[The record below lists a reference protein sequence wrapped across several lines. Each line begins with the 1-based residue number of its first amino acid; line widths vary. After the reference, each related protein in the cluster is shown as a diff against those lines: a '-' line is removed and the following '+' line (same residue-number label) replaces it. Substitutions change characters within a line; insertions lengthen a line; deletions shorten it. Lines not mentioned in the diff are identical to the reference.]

1 MLMVCRCG
9 LWLAFWHNP
18 GTKVFAGFAF
28 AEQASL
34 DGCLGVVAGEAW
46 EPALPGTSIS
56 MEVGWQICQGRCGL
70 TLGCARFTFLQN
82 GTCSLHG
89 SKALLRSEVLAISG
103 PPACGQM
110 GHMLQSMP
118 LLRAAVVSPP
128 QLSGLPMPQATSTQ
142 LLGHLRAVS
151 VVPPPTSLP
160 QVAPHEP
167 VSPDGVFL
175 PWKTLSAL
183 LLLACLLC
191 AGLAFCALW
200 LYAKA
205 RNEDADDVQEK
216 GLTTRVSDFHLE
228 EEVIYPEQTQIR
240 WYPNLERHP
249 SFVEEL
255 LPKGLKASVD
265 SSSAASSSTL
275 GATTQ
280 CGTSVQSSTRSDR
293 SHRSLRMSWHCR
305 VGDSVEVFSKGAGQ
319 WIRCQ
324 VVSIDG
330 SRMTVA
336 HGNNTRRINLRVSE
350 LNSYFRLVT
359 HNIVM

>member
-1 MLMVCRCG
+1 MVCRCP
-9 LWLAFWHNP
+9 LWLAFWHNL
-18 GTKVFAGFAF
+18 GTTVFAGFAL

-34 DGCLGVVAGEAW
+34 DGCLGVAAGAAW
-46 EPALPGTSIS
+46 QPALPGTSIS
-56 MEVGWQICQGRCGL
+56 MEVGWQFCQGRCGL
-70 TLGCARFTFLQN
+70 TLGCAHFTFIQN

-89 SKALLRSEVLAISG
+89 GKALLRAEVLAISG
-103 PPACGQM
+103 PPACG
-110 GHMLQSMP
+110 LQSMGP
-118 LLRAAVVSPP
+118 LKAV
-128 QLSGLPMPQATSTQ
+128 
-142 LLGHLRAVS
+142 R
-151 VVPPPTSLP
+151 VVAPPTSLP
-160 QVAPHEP
+160 QVAPDEA

-183 LLLACLLC
+183 LFLACLLC

-216 GLTTRVSDFHLE
+216 GLRTRVSDFHLE
-228 EEVIYPEQTQIR
+228 EEVIYPENTQIK

-255 LPKGLKASVD
+255 LPKGLKVSVD
-265 SSSAASSSTL
+265 SFSAASSSTL
-275 GATTQ
+275 GASTQ
-280 CGTSVQSSTRSDR
+280 CGTSVQSSTHSGSDR

-305 VGDSVEVFSKGAGQ
+305 VGDSVEVFSKGARK

-336 HGNNTRRINLRVSE
+336 HGNNTRRINLRDRE

-359 HNIVM
+359 HNIVT